1 MPAGAQRAAAFNFSA
16 VHFSTSG
23 SRWSRLR
30 LRPSFSYFIQQSV
43 LAFSRVIGAAG
54 AAGSAAAAAALA
66 WAGACGAGWLI
77 TASACEQADKAAARP
92 STQTISKRLP
102 ERRLDISHPPKQ
114 LVGNVA
120 L

>member
-1 MPAGAQRAAAFNFSA
+1 
-16 VHFSTSG
+16 
-23 SRWSRLR
+23 
-30 LRPSFSYFIQQSV
+30 
-43 LAFSRVIGAAG
+43 VIGAAG

-120 L
+120 LLLKKMTPDRMAKLFLLRPILPRGR